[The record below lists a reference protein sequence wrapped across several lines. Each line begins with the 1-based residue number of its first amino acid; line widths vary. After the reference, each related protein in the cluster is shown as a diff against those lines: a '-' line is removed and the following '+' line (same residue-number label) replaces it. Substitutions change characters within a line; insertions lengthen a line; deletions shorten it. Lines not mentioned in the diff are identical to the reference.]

1 MTAPLRSEVLDHFL
15 QTLHS
20 MQDEWADEV
29 HLTEDSLIL
38 GNLNWR
44 SIEMVYLANAL
55 QMHYGRVFP
64 FEALLQQV
72 ERREEKDISVR
83 EWVDFIVTAL
93 PTAPALERVDPE
105 QGPDAAPSQP
115 TSRT

>member
-1 MTAPLRSEVLDHFL
+1 MTAPSRSEVLDHFL
-15 QTLHS
+15 QTLSS

-29 HLTEDSLIL
+29 HLTEESLIM

-64 FEALLQQV
+64 FEALLQQI
-72 ERREEKDISVR
+72 EQREEKDISVR
-83 EWVDFIVTAL
+83 EWVDFIVTTL
-93 PTAPALERVDPE
+93 PTAPAIERVDPE

-115 TSRT
+115 SSTT